1 VLNGTVTRLDLAI
14 TASTVTVN
22 TETVIASGYTSEEND
37 AALILGPTGLA
48 YDPGDKLTS
57 EAPERGLNFRVTGTP
72 GCLTI
77 GLASQR
83 AGSITD
89 QPSIIPRPAPRTRET
104 GSPPALSRSEA
115 LVRETR
121 EPRVRIR
128 LPPAERWYGVGGET
142 SYQGV
147 KR

>member
-1 VLNGTVTRLDLAI
+1 MKLDPEERLSQLP
-14 TASTVTVN
+14 STKPR
-22 TETVIASGYTSEEND
+22 
-37 AALILGPTGLA
+37 LIR
-48 YDPGDKLTS
+48 LTTK
-57 EAPERGLNFRVTGTP
+57 AQERGLNFRVMGTP
-72 GCLTI
+72 KGCLTI

-89 QPSIIPRPAPRTRET
+89 QPLIIPRPAPRTRET

-128 LPPAERWYGVGGET
+128 LPPGESLPNT
-142 SYQGV
+142 IGTLQRLQLAAAVLVHY
-147 KR
+147 